1 MIFDCFLFRTFGK
14 KSVKHHLKNSG
25 FLRFK
30 LHQIRI
36 PKRWVWAVLLS
47 VLLHVLLL
55 GGWHFAMPSFESSR
69 QLIEAE
75 LLPPPAKKTASPKK
89 AHKPAKRKQLP
100 NEVSPESIKPNV
112 DSEEQAPQVD
122 EPLWREEDRPAYE
135 EMARLPAPSFVD
147 MDFDVKRV
155 NSFGSGR
162 AHYRY
167 QAEPQGRY
175 SLRSEMEAVGLASIA
190 FAGKRIETSV
200 GKITEQGLQPEAYRV
215 DVTGKPDKLQ
225 AANFDWGGNKLTLK
239 TAKTETVEDLPE
251 GTQDFLSFMY
261 QFMFT
266 PPLERMEWPL
276 TNGKMV
282 RIYNYQFIAE
292 EVIATKFGQ
301 INTYH
306 IAKSSG
312 DADEKTDVWLAE
324 DYRFIPIKILKIAK
338 DGTGYE
344 FIATRIDTDIAN
356 DNKP

>member
-1 MIFDCFLFRTFGK
+1 M
-14 KSVKHHLKNSG
+14 KNSG
-25 FLRFK
+25 FLT
-30 LHQIRI
+30 LQLPQIHV
-36 PKRWVWAVLLS
+36 PQRWVWAVLLS

-55 GGWHFAMPSFESSR
+55 GSWSFVMPNFDSSSH
-69 QLIEAE
+69 LIEAN
-75 LLPPPAKKTASPKK
+75 LLPLPVKKADKKPFPPKK
-89 AHKPAKRKQLP
+89 AHKSVKYQHAP
-100 NEVSPESIKPNV
+100 NDFSRESIKPNAGEPTEA
-112 DSEEQAPQVD
+112 SQVA

-135 EMARLPAPSFVD
+135 EMPRLPPPSFVD

-167 QAEPQGRY
+167 QAEPQERY

-190 FAGKRIETSV
+190 FAGKRLETSM
-200 GKITEQGLQPEAYRV
+200 GKITVQGLQPDLYRV
-215 DVTGKPDKLQ
+215 EVTGKPDKLQ
-225 AANFDWGGNKLTLK
+225 VANFDWGNNKLTLK
-239 TAKTETVEDLPE
+239 TAKTETVEELPE

-261 QFMFT
+261 QFMFV

-282 RIYNYQFIAE
+282 RVYNYQFISE
-292 EVIATKFGQ
+292 EVIATKFGH

-312 DADEKTDVWLAE
+312 DAEEKTDVWLAE

-338 DGTGYE
+338 DGSGYE
-344 FIATRIDTDIAN
+344 FIATRIDTDIA
-356 DNKP
+356 K

>member
-1 MIFDCFLFRTFGK
+1 MFGPI
-14 KSVKHHLKNSG
+14 SKHHLKNSE
-25 FLRFK
+25 FLKFQ
-30 LHQIRI
+30 LHQIRV
-36 PKRWVWAVLLS
+36 PQRWLWAILLS

-55 GGWHFAMPSFESSR
+55 GGWSFVMPNFESSSH
-69 QLIEAE
+69 LIEGE
-75 LLPPPAKKTASPKK
+75 LLPPPVKKQLPPPKK
-89 AHKPAKRKQLP
+89 AHKPAKRLP
-100 NEVSPESIKPNV
+100 KTKPLAEPHEISRESIKPNTAAQA
-112 DSEEQAPQVD
+112 EAPQVV

-135 EMARLPAPSFVD
+135 EMPRLPPPSFVD

-155 NSFGSGR
+155 NAFGSGR

-167 QAEPQGRY
+167 QAESQGRY

-190 FAGKRIETSV
+190 FAGKRIEVST

-215 DVTGKPDKLQ
+215 EVTGKPEKMQ
-225 AANFDWGGNKLTLK
+225 AANFDWGNMKLTLK

-251 GTQDFLSFMY
+251 DTQDFLSFMY
-261 QFMFT
+261 QFMFL
-266 PPLERMEWPL
+266 PPLDRMEWPL

-282 RIYNYQFIAE
+282 RVYNYQFISE

-338 DGTGYE
+338 DGSGYE
-344 FIATRIDTDIAN
+344 FIATRIDTDIA
-356 DNKP
+356 K

>member
-1 MIFDCFLFRTFGK
+1 MIVLCFEP
-14 KSVKHHLKNSG
+14 SVKHHLKNSK
-25 FLRFK
+25 FLTLQ
-30 LHQIRI
+30 LHQIRV
-36 PKRWVWAVLLS
+36 PQRWLWAILLS
-47 VLLHVLLL
+47 VLLHILLL
-55 GGWHFAMPSFESSR
+55 GGWSFVLPNFESSSH
-69 QLIEAE
+69 LIEAE
-75 LLPPPAKKTASPKK
+75 LLPPPVKKPLPSAKK
-89 AHKPAKRKQLP
+89 AHKPARHLADP
-100 NEVSPESIKPNV
+100 HEIRRESIKPNT
-112 DSEEQAPQVD
+112 SLQAEAPQVT

-135 EMARLPAPSFVD
+135 EMPRLPPPSFVD

-167 QAEPQGRY
+167 QADPQGRY

-190 FAGKRIETSV
+190 FAGKRIETSI
-200 GKITEQGLQPEAYRV
+200 GKIMEQGLQPEAYRV
-215 DVTGKPDKLQ
+215 EVTGKPDKLQ
-225 AANFDWGGNKLTLK
+225 AANFDWVNYKLTLK
-239 TAKTETVEDLPE
+239 NAKTEVVEELPE

-261 QFMFT
+261 QFMFV

-282 RIYNYQFIAE
+282 RVYNYQFISE

-312 DADEKTDVWLAE
+312 DAEEKTDVWLAE

-338 DGTGYE
+338 DGSGYE
-344 FIATRIDTDIAN
+344 FIATRIDADIA
-356 DNKP
+356 K

>member
-1 MIFDCFLFRTFGK
+1 MK
-14 KSVKHHLKNSG
+14 KSVKYHLKNSKSSI
-25 FLRFK
+25 FQ
-30 LHQIRI
+30 LHKIRL
-36 PKRWVWAVLLS
+36 PKRWLWAILLS

-55 GGWHFAMPSFESSR
+55 GGWGLAIPNLESSSH
-69 QLIEAE
+69 LIEAQI
-75 LLPPPAKKTASPKK
+75 LPPPA
-89 AHKPAKRKQLP
+89 RKQLP
-100 NEVSPESIKPNV
+100 LKKVHHSIKHKQPFNQA
-112 DSEEQAPQVD
+112 SQEASQSNASIQGEEANQVA

-135 EMARLPAPSFVD
+135 EMPRLTPPSFVD

-155 NSFGSGR
+155 NGFGSGR

-190 FAGKRIETSV
+190 FSGKRVETSV
-200 GKITEQGLQPEAYRV
+200 GKITEQGLQPEAYRI

-225 AANFDWGGNKLTLK
+225 AAVFDWSNNKLILK
-239 TAKTETVEDLPE
+239 TAKSEIVEELPE
-251 GTQDFLSFMY
+251 DTQDFLSFMY
-261 QFMFT
+261 QFMFV
-266 PPLERMEWPL
+266 PPLNKMEWSL

-282 RIYNYQFIAE
+282 RVYNYQFVSE
-292 EVIATKFGQ
+292 EVVETKFGK

-312 DADEKTDVWLAE
+312 DAEEKTDIWLAE

-338 DGTGYE
+338 DGSGYE
-344 FIATRIDTDIAN
+344 FIATRIDADITN

>member
-1 MIFDCFLFRTFGK
+1 MILTSNK

-25 FLRFK
+25 L
-30 LHQIRI
+30 LI
-36 PKRWVWAVLLS
+36 PKLKKIHVPQRWLWAVLLS

-55 GGWHFAMPSFESSR
+55 GGWSFVLPSFESSSHV
-69 QLIEAE
+69 IEAK
-75 LLPPPAKKTASPKK
+75 LLPPPVKKPLSPKK
-89 AHKPAKRKQLP
+89 ARKPVKHKQAPHEMSREA
-100 NEVSPESIKPNV
+100 IKPNTV
-112 DSEEQAPQVD
+112 AQAEAPQVA

-135 EMARLPAPSFVD
+135 EMSRLPPPTFVD

-155 NSFGSGR
+155 NAFGSGR

-167 QAEPQGRY
+167 QAEPQGKY

-190 FAGKRIETSV
+190 FAGKRIETSI
-200 GKITEQGLQPEAYRV
+200 GKIMEQGLQPEAYRV
-215 DVTGKPDKLQ
+215 EVTGKPDKLQ
-225 AANFDWGGNKLTLK
+225 AANFDWVNHKLTLK
-239 TAKTETVEDLPE
+239 TAKTETVEELLE

-261 QFMFT
+261 QFMFV

-282 RIYNYQFIAE
+282 RVYNYQFISE

-312 DADEKTDVWLAE
+312 DAEEKTDVWLAE

-338 DGTGYE
+338 DGSGYE
-344 FIATRIDTDIAN
+344 FIATRIDTDIA
-356 DNKP
+356 K

>member
-1 MIFDCFLFRTFGK
+1 MILTSNK

-25 FLRFK
+25 L
-30 LHQIRI
+30 LI
-36 PKRWVWAVLLS
+36 PKLKKIHVPQRWLWAVLLS

-55 GGWHFAMPSFESSR
+55 GGWSFVLPSFESSSHV
-69 QLIEAE
+69 IEAK
-75 LLPPPAKKTASPKK
+75 LLPPPVKKPLSPKK
-89 AHKPAKRKQLP
+89 ARKPVKHKQAPHEMSREA
-100 NEVSPESIKPNV
+100 IKPNTGAQV
-112 DSEEQAPQVD
+112 EAPQVA

-135 EMARLPAPSFVD
+135 EMSRLPPPTFVD

-155 NSFGSGR
+155 NAFGSGR

-167 QAEPQGRY
+167 QAEPQGKY

-190 FAGKRIETSV
+190 FAGKRIETSI
-200 GKITEQGLQPEAYRV
+200 GKIMEQGLQPEAYRV
-215 DVTGKPDKLQ
+215 EVTGKPDKLQ
-225 AANFDWGGNKLTLK
+225 AANFDWVNHKLTLK
-239 TAKTETVEDLPE
+239 TAKTETVEELLE

-261 QFMFT
+261 QFMFV

-282 RIYNYQFIAE
+282 RVYNYQFISE

-312 DADEKTDVWLAE
+312 DAEEKTDVWLAE

-338 DGTGYE
+338 DGSGYE
-344 FIATRIDTDIAN
+344 FIATRIDTDIA
-356 DNKP
+356 K

>member
-1 MIFDCFLFRTFGK
+1 MILTSNK

-25 FLRFK
+25 L
-30 LHQIRI
+30 LI
-36 PKRWVWAVLLS
+36 PKLKKIHVPQRWLWAVLLS

-55 GGWHFAMPSFESSR
+55 GGWSFVLPSFESSSHV
-69 QLIEAE
+69 IEAK
-75 LLPPPAKKTASPKK
+75 LLPPPVKKPLSPKK
-89 AHKPAKRKQLP
+89 ARKPVKHK
-100 NEVSPESIKPNV
+100 
-112 DSEEQAPQVD
+112 QAPHEMSREAIRPNTGAQAEVPQVA

-135 EMARLPAPSFVD
+135 EMSRLPPPTFVD

-155 NSFGSGR
+155 NAFGSGR

-167 QAEPQGRY
+167 QAEPQGKY

-190 FAGKRIETSV
+190 FAGKRIETSI
-200 GKITEQGLQPEAYRV
+200 GKIMEQGLQPEAYRV
-215 DVTGKPDKLQ
+215 EVTGKPDKLQ
-225 AANFDWGGNKLTLK
+225 AANFDWVNHKLTLK
-239 TAKTETVEDLPE
+239 TAKTETVEELLE

-261 QFMFT
+261 QFMFV

-282 RIYNYQFIAE
+282 RVYNYQFISE

-312 DADEKTDVWLAE
+312 DAEEKTDVWLAE

-338 DGTGYE
+338 DGSGYE
-344 FIATRIDTDIAN
+344 FIATRIDTDIA
-356 DNKP
+356 K

>member
-1 MIFDCFLFRTFGK
+1 
-14 KSVKHHLKNSG
+14 LKNSR
-25 FLRFK
+25 FLTLQ
-30 LHQIRI
+30 LHQIHLPQRLM
-36 PKRWVWAVLLS
+36 WAVLLS

-55 GGWHFAMPSFESSR
+55 GSWNFVMPNVESSSN
-69 QLIEAE
+69 LIEAK
-75 LLPPPAKKTASPKK
+75 LVSPPAKKAVPPKK
-89 AHKPAKRKQLP
+89 ARKPVKHKPAQQEPSR
-100 NEVSPESIKPNV
+100 ESIRPNTGEQ
-112 DSEEQAPQVD
+112 EESPQVA
-122 EPLWREEDRPAYE
+122 EPLWREEDRPVYE

-155 NSFGSGR
+155 NGFGSGR

-175 SLRSEMEAVGLASIA
+175 SLRSELEAVGLASIA
-190 FAGKRIETSV
+190 FAGKRIETSI
-200 GKITEQGLQPEAYRV
+200 GKITDQGLQPEAYRV
-215 DVTGKPDKLQ
+215 DVTSKPEKLQ
-225 AANFDWGGNKLTLK
+225 AANFDWVNHKLTLK

-261 QFMFT
+261 QFMFV

-282 RIYNYQFIAE
+282 RVYNYVFIAE

-312 DADEKTDVWLAE
+312 DAEEKTDVWLAE
-324 DYRFIPIKILKIAK
+324 DYRFIPIKILKITK
-338 DGTGYE
+338 DGSGYE
-344 FIATRIDTDIAN
+344 FIATRIDTDIA
-356 DNKP
+356 K

>member
-1 MIFDCFLFRTFGK
+1 MILTSNK

-25 FLRFK
+25 L
-30 LHQIRI
+30 LI
-36 PKRWVWAVLLS
+36 PKLKKIHVPQRWLWAVLLS

-55 GGWHFAMPSFESSR
+55 GGWSFVLPSFESSSHV
-69 QLIEAE
+69 IEAK
-75 LLPPPAKKTASPKK
+75 LLPPPVKKPLSPKK
-89 AHKPAKRKQLP
+89 ARKPVKHKQAPHEMSREA
-100 NEVSPESIKPNV
+100 IKPNTGAQA
-112 DSEEQAPQVD
+112 EAPQVA

-135 EMARLPAPSFVD
+135 EMSRLPPPTFVD

-155 NSFGSGR
+155 NAFGSGR

-167 QAEPQGRY
+167 QAEPQGKY

-190 FAGKRIETSV
+190 FAGKRIETSI
-200 GKITEQGLQPEAYRV
+200 GKIMEQGLQPEAYRV
-215 DVTGKPDKLQ
+215 EVTGKPDKLQ
-225 AANFDWGGNKLTLK
+225 AANFDWVNHKLTLK
-239 TAKTETVEDLPE
+239 TAKTETVEELLE

-261 QFMFT
+261 QFMFV

-282 RIYNYQFIAE
+282 RVYNYQFISE

-312 DADEKTDVWLAE
+312 DAEEKTDVWLAE

-338 DGTGYE
+338 DGSGYE
-344 FIATRIDTDIAN
+344 FIATRIDTDIA
-356 DNKP
+356 K

>member
-1 MIFDCFLFRTFGK
+1 M
-14 KSVKHHLKNSG
+14 KNSR
-25 FLRFK
+25 FLTFQLQK
-30 LHQIRI
+30 INVPQ
-36 PKRWVWAVLLS
+36 RWLWAVLLS

-55 GGWHFAMPSFESSR
+55 GGWSFVMPSFESSSH
-69 QLIEAE
+69 LIEAE
-75 LLPPPAKKTASPKK
+75 LLPPPAKKPLSPKK
-89 AHKPAKRKQLP
+89 AHKSVKIKPAPQEL
-100 NEVSPESIKPNV
+100 SPESIKPNTG
-112 DSEEQAPQVD
+112 EQAEAPQVA

-155 NSFGSGR
+155 NAFGSGR

-167 QAEPQGRY
+167 QAEPQGKY

-190 FAGKRIETSV
+190 FAGKRIETSN

-215 DVTGKPDKLQ
+215 EVTGKPDKLQ
-225 AANFDWGGNKLTLK
+225 AASFDWVNHKLTLK
-239 TAKTETVEDLPE
+239 TAKTEVVEELPE

-261 QFMFT
+261 QFMFV
-266 PPLERMEWPL
+266 PPLEQMEWPL

-282 RIYNYQFIAE
+282 RVYNYQFISE

-312 DADEKTDVWLAE
+312 DAEEKTDVWLAE
-324 DYRFIPIKILKIAK
+324 DYRFIPIKILKITK
-338 DGTGYE
+338 DGSGYE
-344 FIATRIDTDIAN
+344 FIATRIDTDIA
-356 DNKP
+356 K

>member
-1 MIFDCFLFRTFGK
+1 MILTSNK

-25 FLRFK
+25 LLTLQLQK
-30 LHQIRI
+30 IHVPQ
-36 PKRWVWAVLLS
+36 RWLWAVLLS

-55 GGWHFAMPSFESSR
+55 GGWSFVLPSFESSSHV
-69 QLIEAE
+69 IEAK
-75 LLPPPAKKTASPKK
+75 LLPPPVKKPLSPKK
-89 AHKPAKRKQLP
+89 ARKPVKHKQAPHEMSREA
-100 NEVSPESIKPNV
+100 IKPNTGA
-112 DSEEQAPQVD
+112 QAEVPQVA

-135 EMARLPAPSFVD
+135 EMSRLPPPTFVD

-155 NSFGSGR
+155 NAFGSGR

-167 QAEPQGRY
+167 QAEPQGKY

-190 FAGKRIETSV
+190 FAGKRIETSI
-200 GKITEQGLQPEAYRV
+200 GKIMEQGLQPEAYRV
-215 DVTGKPDKLQ
+215 EVTGKPDKSQ
-225 AANFDWGGNKLTLK
+225 AANFDWVNHKLTLK
-239 TAKTETVEDLPE
+239 TAKTETVEELLE

-261 QFMFT
+261 QFMFV

-282 RIYNYQFIAE
+282 RVYNYQFISE

-312 DADEKTDVWLAE
+312 DAEEKTDVWLAE

-338 DGTGYE
+338 DGSGYE
-344 FIATRIDTDIAN
+344 FISTRIDTDIA
-356 DNKP
+356 K